1 MNKKIAMNKK
11 KSRIALIGV
20 YPPPYGGI
28 SVHIQRLNEQ
38 LEKKGFGCIIYDSGK
53 KKDILQKNVKATKNT
68 KGWMLKYFLNAKEDI
83 VHYHGYEPKSL
94 LLFSLF
100 SIVRKKRV
108 IFTFHSF
115 RYNIKDINLLHK
127 FIFWIA
133 NRAKIYLI
141 VVGPQIKEK
150 IISLGIKSENIEV
163 IPSFIPPTVR
173 EEDIAEIPQEVWA
186 FMNSHNPVIAANA
199 YKISYYNNQDLYGID
214 MCIDLCANL
223 KQYYPGIGLVFS
235 LPDIGDYE
243 YFEKMKQRIAD
254 KGIENNFLFI
264 TEPYQ
269 FYPILMKSDVFVRP
283 TNTDGDAVSLREAL
297 YFKVPA
303 VASDA
308 VPRPEGTIL
317 FKSRDTND
325 FTIKVKDVL
334 DNYEPYK
341 RILETVKIEDSFEKI
356 MKFYQMLSEY
366 KNIQKRY

>member
-1 MNKKIAMNKK
+1 MNKKPN
-11 KSRIALIGV
+11 IALIGV

-38 LEKKGFGCIIYDSGK
+38 LGKKGFECIIYDSGK
-53 KKDILQKNVKATKNT
+53 EKEILQKNVKATKNT
-68 KGWMLKYFLNAKEDI
+68 KGWILKYFLNAKEDI

-100 SIVRKKRV
+100 SIIRKKRI

-115 RYNIKDINLLHK
+115 RYNIKNIGLPHK
-127 FIFWIA
+127 FIFWMAARA
-133 NRAKIYLI
+133 NIYFI

-150 IISLGIKSENIEV
+150 IISLGIGPESIEV
-163 IPSFIPPTVR
+163 IPSFIPPAVR
-173 EEDIAEIPQEVWA
+173 EEDIAEIPKEVWD
-186 FMNSHNPVIAANA
+186 FMDSHSPVISANA
-199 YKISYYNNQDLYGID
+199 FRISFYNTQDLYGID

-223 KQYYPGIGLVFS
+223 KQYYPKVGLVFC

-243 YFEKMKQRIAD
+243 YFKKMKQMIVE
-254 KGIENNFLFI
+254 KGIGNNFLFI
-264 TEPYQ
+264 TRQYQ

-308 VPRPEGTIL
+308 VPRPEETIL
-317 FKSRDTND
+317 FKSRDIDD

-334 DNYEPYK
+334 DNYSFHKK
-341 RILETVKIEDSFEKI
+341 RIGDIKFDDNFHKLLEIYE
-356 MKFYQMLSEY
+356 MLG
-366 KNIQKRY
+366 KGN